1 MREQK
6 VALSML
12 GGFENLPRP
21 NLGRSS
27 GYKGSEAAEGRFQK
41 WRPERGSGEFSTTK
55 NARAS

>member
-1 MREQK
+1 M
-6 VALSML
+6 ALSML